1 MENPLV
7 KLEGVSFRYPK
18 SGVEA
23 LSGVSLEIPRGS
35 FFALL
40 GPNGAGTTTLLRL
53 LCGRF
58 AKFSGT
64 IALADEVRG
73 SNAPRSSRGPSA
85 SSGPNSRSLCN
96 RNVSRDP
103 SGLSAPASQS
113 AFLDPLACGILLEN
127 PGVYP
132 KLSINEYVD
141 YFVGFYAARIPDWNE
156 QAARER
162 IACLAKKLELPA
174 LDTRMSALSLGNRQK
189 VQLLRAMATGPKLL
203 ILDEPVANL
212 DPISRE
218 TVWKLIADW
227 RKQEGGTAIVCS
239 HILAE
244 MEEEATDY
252 AIIDRG
258 RVLKSGRV
266 ADIANE
272 TATFKVE
279 VRGNSPAGVTLEQVR
294 VALKNAGIDA
304 DVLDEKANLAKLYR
318 EVVSNN

>member
-1 MENPLV
+1 MESSNPLA
-7 KLEGVSFRYPK
+7 KIENVSFRYPK
-18 SGVEA
+18 SDADA

-40 GPNGAGTTTLLRL
+40 GPNGAGKTTLLRL

-64 IALADEVRG
+64 IGLADDVRG
-73 SNAPRSSRGPSA
+73 SKT
-85 SSGPNSRSLCN
+85 
-96 RNVSRDP
+96 
-103 SGLSAPASQS
+103 
-113 AFLDPLACGILLEN
+113 FLDPVACGILLEN

-141 YFVGFYAARIPDWNE
+141 YFVGFYAARIPTWNE
-156 QAARER
+156 TEARER
-162 IACLAKKLELPA
+162 IARIAKSLELPP
-174 LDTRMSALSLGNRQK
+174 LDTRMGKLSLGNRQK
-189 VQLLRAMATGPKLL
+189 VQLLRAMAPAPKLL

-212 DPISRE
+212 DPMSRE
-218 TVWKLIADW
+218 AVWKLIADW

-244 MEEEATDY
+244 MEEEATDF

-258 RVLKSGRV
+258 HVLKSGRV
-266 ADIANE
+266 ADLVSE

-279 VRGNSPAGVTLEQVR
+279 VRGNNPACNMPEPPTPEKICA
-294 VALKNAGIDA
+294 ALAAAGIDA
-304 DVLDEKANLAKLYR
+304 SVNRAGTGLATLYKKTVR
-318 EVVSNN
+318 